1 MAETT
6 NPAPAAAPAAPAA
19 AESVPAAPAPA
30 ETTAAATPAAP
41 AAEDTTKVGPA
52 TGDQKPVEST
62 TSGTGAQPNGAGN
75 KDGNRPASP
84 FGDSSM
90 IFILIGVMVLMF
102 FWMSRSQKKREQQR
116 LDMLKRLKVG
126 EKVMTGSGII
136 AEIVEMDDD
145 EVTLRIDPRK
155 DVRMRVKR
163 SVILGPA
170 GESASDQALKEQ
182 QPR

>member
-6 NPAPAAAPAAPAA
+6 NPALAAAPAAPAA
-19 AESVPAAPAPA
+19 AESAPAAPAPA
-30 ETTAAATPAAP
+30 ETNAAATPAAGETP
-41 AAEDTTKVGPA
+41 KVGPA